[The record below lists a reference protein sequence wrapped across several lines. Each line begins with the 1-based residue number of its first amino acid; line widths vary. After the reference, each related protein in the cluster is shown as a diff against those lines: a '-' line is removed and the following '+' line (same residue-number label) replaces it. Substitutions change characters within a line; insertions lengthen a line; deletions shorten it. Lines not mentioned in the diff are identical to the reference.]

1 MSRQPATRYLGIDV
15 GGTNIK
21 VGLTDDQGQVL
32 ASTKVD
38 TDIEESLEAG
48 LKNMTQAVKDVLS
61 QINISIN
68 DVTAIGLACP
78 GPMDI
83 KAGRLLQLANLPT
96 WRNVDIRDI
105 VAERLGRPVIL
116 QNDANAAA
124 YGEYWAGAAQNAEIM
139 ALITLGT
146 GIGSGVVIK
155 GEILEGAHSH
165 AAEYGFMIIQTDNGR
180 EHPGGGYHGVLESYA
195 SSRALI
201 LRAVHRLQ
209 SGDPSSLSQLL
220 GKKDELTPLAIM
232 QHAEA
237 GDVLAHELIMEVA
250 RYIGVGIVSM
260 MHTMNPEVI
269 LLGGAMTFGQ
279 LATRTG
285 RDFLAGIKKEVKDRA
300 FAIPA
305 ARTRIDYAQLGGSAG
320 FIGAAGWAAKSFRA

>member
-1 MSRQPATRYLGIDV
+1 MPRSIPPIFLGIDV

-21 VGLTDDQGQVL
+21 VGVTNDAGNVL
-32 ASTKVD
+32 ASAKVD
-38 TDIEESLEAG
+38 TDTSESLEAG
-48 LKNMTQAVKDVLS
+48 LSNMTLAVRDVLA
-61 QINISIN
+61 QIGKPLD
-68 DVTAIGLACP
+68 DVQGIGLACP
-78 GPMDI
+78 GPMDL
-83 KAGRLLQLANLPT
+83 KAGRLLELANLPT
-96 WRNVDIRDI
+96 WRHVNIRDL
-105 VAERLGRPVIL
+105 VADRLGRPVIL

-180 EHPGGGYHGVLESYA
+180 EHPSGGHFGVLESYA
-195 SSRALI
+195 SSRAIL
-201 LRAVHRLQ
+201 LRAQQRLHVGEA
-209 SGDPSSLSQLL
+209 STLKPLL
-220 GKKDELTPLAIM
+220 DHKDALTPLAIM

-237 GDVLAHELIMEVA
+237 GDHLAHELIMEVA
-250 RYIGVGIVSM
+250 HYLGVGIVSM
-260 MHTMNPEVI
+260 MHTINPEVI

-279 LATRTG
+279 NQTQTG
-285 RDFLAGIKKEVKDRA
+285 RDFLSHIKQEIQERA

-305 ARTRIDYAQLGGSAG
+305 ERTRIDFARLGGSAG
-320 FIGAAGWAAKSFRA
+320 FIGAAGWACKAFRS